1 MKRPIESVV
10 ESHKDLNRGVFH
22 ATKSLRV
29 NIAFKPKDV
38 EEHER
43 IEMLRSAVAFIQS
56 DMRIDTTREALY
68 QAVKVLCD
76 CRKFEKLF
84 QLVHEAIDT
93 HAKKII
99 QDLSAS
105 DLKGIDFLQSMYLR
119 WKDFGTKNNTIR
131 FIFIYFDRVYIK
143 PSKDVKSIY
152 DLGVELFKKEFE
164 MSNITLQRTMRSLTE
179 AIQQDRQ
186 GAVVDR
192 DLISGTIQMIVDLQ
206 LYEDCFQDDLKRCT
220 ASFYD
225 AESDQKAREC
235 EVPAYLAFCDN
246 RLQEEL
252 SRIKTVLCGMT
263 RKELVSVAEKHLIA
277 KHSDWI
283 IEKGFNSM
291 MDKCSIGDLKRLY
304 LLFSRVQ
311 KLDTLKVALSK
322 YIKTI
327 GSALILDVG
336 KEQTFVQELLDFKD
350 RVDTILRDAFSSLD
364 ILVNAVKDSFE
375 SFINTKQNK
384 ASELLAK
391 FIDARMRLGVKE
403 HSESE
408 TSALMDK
415 LLIIFRYI
423 QGKDVF
429 EAFYK
434 KDLSRRLL
442 LGKSVSSDLEKTMI
456 SKLRSECGSAFTMK
470 IEGMF
475 RDIDLS
481 EDMMQSFKQSELA
494 AGLPKDLDF
503 FVHVLSFNCWVVDPP
518 ITLRMPNIMVD
529 CQNAF
534 SEFYKSRYAGKHLQW
549 QHSLGHCLMRA
560 DFTQGK
566 KEMLVSLMQALVLLL
581 FNDSGSLNFK
591 SLLESTDIEEAEL
604 RRILQSLTLG
614 KCKIL
619 TKQQKG
625 GRDIEDDD
633 IFSVNDE
640 FTSKQYRIKIN
651 NFQLKDAPE
660 ESHVITEKVAQDRQ
674 YQIDAAIVRIMK
686 NRKVLNHNLLVSELF
701 GQLKLP
707 IGPLDAKKRIESLI
721 EREFL
726 ERDKADS
733 TVYHYLT

>member
-1 MKRPIESVV
+1 MKDFCNCTPRRL
-10 ESHKDLNRGVFH
+10 ESHQSSIPISHILFSMLILEWAGRSRLSHDFLLLSYPTNNC
-22 ATKSLRV
+22 ATKPEFSGL
-29 NIAFKPKDV
+29 I
-38 EEHER
+38 
-43 IEMLRSAVAFIQS
+43 
-56 DMRIDTTREALY
+56 
-68 QAVKVLCD
+68 
-76 CRKFEKLF
+76 
-84 QLVHEAIDT
+84 
-93 HAKKII
+93 
-99 QDLSAS
+99 
-105 DLKGIDFLQSMYLR
+105 
-119 WKDFGTKNNTIR
+119 
-131 FIFIYFDRVYIK
+131 VY
-143 PSKDVKSIY
+143 PC
-152 DLGVELFKKEFE
+152 
-164 MSNITLQRTMRSLTE
+164 Q
-179 AIQQDRQ
+179 
-186 GAVVDR
+186 
-192 DLISGTIQMIVDLQ
+192 
-206 LYEDCFQDDLKRCT
+206 
-220 ASFYD
+220 
-225 AESDQKAREC
+225 
-235 EVPAYLAFCDN
+235 
-246 RLQEEL
+246 
-252 SRIKTVLCGMT
+252 
-263 RKELVSVAEKHLIA
+263 
-277 KHSDWI
+277 
-283 IEKGFNSM
+283 
-291 MDKCSIGDLKRLY
+291 
-304 LLFSRVQ
+304 
-311 KLDTLKVALSK
+311 
-322 YIKTI
+322 TI